1 MEKKQQCT
9 EIHGCYDLYLGTWQN
24 LFSGDMHLLFN
35 QKSFTDVV
43 CISTTIAQCSM
54 YVKSVK
60 IENKMKL
67 LLAGTSA
74 VSSSSITSHKFVTTM
89 HYEFYEILL
98 QINCLNIFLVIFN
111 LLMDCVMKHVIP
123 GANNFK
129 NVFILSP

>member
-1 MEKKQQCT
+1 MCISKCGRICSLGMCT
-9 EIHGCYDLYLGTWQN
+9 
-24 LFSGDMHLLFN
+24 FSSTKNILLL
-35 QKSFTDVV
+35 V
-43 CISTTIAQCSM
+43 CISTTIAQCSV

-60 IENKMKL
+60 AERKMNP

-74 VSSSSITSHKFVTTM
+74 VSSPRITSHKFITTM

-129 NVFILSP
+129 NVFILFP